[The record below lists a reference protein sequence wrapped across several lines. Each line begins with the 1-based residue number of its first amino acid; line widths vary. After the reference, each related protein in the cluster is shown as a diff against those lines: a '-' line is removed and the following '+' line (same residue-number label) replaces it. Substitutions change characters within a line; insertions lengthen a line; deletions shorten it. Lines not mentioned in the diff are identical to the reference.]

1 MLVAFSSVDKIFYT
15 FLAAIGI
22 PVDLLAILILSRGKC
37 GLSSCTTRYLLAM
50 ALSDLFVI
58 ITEVILMQ
66 INHYYFPICF
76 LDITPICSVNAVL
89 RGAAIDCSVWFTI
102 TFSFDRFVAICCQK
116 LNAKYC
122 TVKTAAVVLATF
134 CIFLCFAN
142 IPIYFTYEPESITDN
157 VSWFCHTKPD
167 FYSETGWVRYNWFD
181 RFLTPLLP
189 FALIVL
195 INALTVRHILV
206 ASRVRKGLKG
216 IDPNDYTEA
225 EYIFQQV
232 GIMLRNLSCCTNT
245 FIYAA
250 TQSKFRGKI
259 KATLSFLVP

>member
-15 FLAAIGI
+15 FQPAIGI

-76 LDITPICSVNAVL
+76 LDITPICSGNAVL

-102 TFSFDRFVAICCQK
+102 AFSFDRFVAICCQK

-122 TVKTAAVVLATF
+122 TAKTAAVVLAT
-134 CIFLCFAN
+134 CCTLLCFAN
-142 IPIYFTYEPESITDN
+142 IPIYFTYEAGSITDN
-157 VSWFCHTKPD
+157 VPWFCHKKPD
-167 FYSETGWVRYNWFD
+167 FYSETGWVSFIILWLVNVIEFLYYN
-181 RFLTPLLP
+181 L
-189 FALIVL
+189 A
-195 INALTVRHILV
+195 
-206 ASRVRKGLKG
+206 G
-216 IDPNDYTEA
+216 IDPNDYTDA

-259 KATLSFLVP
+259 KAALSFLVP